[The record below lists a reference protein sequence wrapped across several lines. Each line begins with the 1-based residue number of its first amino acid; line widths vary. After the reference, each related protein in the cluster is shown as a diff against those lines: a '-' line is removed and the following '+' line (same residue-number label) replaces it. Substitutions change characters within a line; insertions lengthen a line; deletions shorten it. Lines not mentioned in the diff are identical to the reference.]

1 MTKRFSQLIL
11 WLEKTVGINDPQP
24 IAITNDA
31 SFRRYYR
38 LILANERYII
48 MDAPPEKENCLP
60 FIDVAKR
67 FSAAGLNV
75 PQIIAQDL
83 EQGFLLLSD
92 LGDDLYL
99 PQLKNTP
106 ECADALYESA
116 MCALVTLQQKT
127 DKTGLPLYDETLLQ
141 REMSLFPDWLLE
153 KHISFSLSETEKE
166 ALNHCFSILT
176 ESALAQ
182 PQVIVHR
189 DYHSRN
195 LLTHQNNSPAIIDF
209 QDAVIGGITYDL
221 VSLLRDC
228 YISWSDEQLMTWTTF
243 YFKRAQAENL
253 LPVTATYTEFMR
265 WFDLMGLQRHIKV
278 AGIFARLYHRDGKIG
293 YLADIPQTLR
303 YIIEVSAKYPE
314 FAALHELTKQRVL
327 PAVLSLQS
335 CEV

>member
-1 MTKRFSQLIL
+1 MTKRFNQLIA
-11 WLEKTVGINDPQP
+11 WLEKATNISNPQP
-24 IAITNDA
+24 VAITNDA

-38 LILANERYII
+38 LVFANEHYIV

-67 FSAAGLNV
+67 FLAAGLNV

-106 ECADALYESA
+106 EQADVLYESA
-116 MCALVTLQQKT
+116 MSALITLQQKT

-153 KHISFSLSETEKE
+153 KHISLSLSETDKNS
-166 ALNHCFSILT
+166 LTHCFSTLT

-182 PQVIVHR
+182 PQVLVHR

-195 LLTHQNNSPAIIDF
+195 LLTHKDNSPAILDF

-228 YISWSDEQLMTWTTF
+228 YISWPAEQITLWTTF

-253 LPVTATYTEFMR
+253 LPATTSYTEFMR

-278 AGIFARLYHRDGKIG
+278 AGIFARLYHRDGKAG
-293 YLADIPQTLR
+293 YLADIPQTLH
-303 YIIEVSAKYPE
+303 YIIDVSAKYPE
-314 FAALHELTKQRVL
+314 FIALHELTKQRVL
-327 PAVLSLQS
+327 PAVMALQS